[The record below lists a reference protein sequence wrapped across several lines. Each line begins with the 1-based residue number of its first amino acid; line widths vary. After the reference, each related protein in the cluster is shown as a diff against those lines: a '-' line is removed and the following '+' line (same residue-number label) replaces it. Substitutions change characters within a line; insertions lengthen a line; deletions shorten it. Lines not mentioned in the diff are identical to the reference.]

1 MSAQQRY
8 RTLIQ
13 FLTQIYSATDKNAS
27 TRSMND
33 GLAAIMVGA
42 CPNTNAE
49 WETMS
54 KDVSRLLKVW
64 LIKENDPVA
73 QEIASQIHDM
83 LREFTVDAPVA
94 ASPPGAFP
102 LTVPA
107 PTLIITDTPI
117 PAAVDIREISI
128 IQHVSEDG
136 DVVASVSSAA
146 SVAEEEEAE
155 VEEEE
160 VEAEEEEVE
169 AEEEEVEEEEVEEE
183 EEEVEEEEVEEEEE
197 VVEPEAEEEAEEEE
211 EGMEVEQIFIRG
223 RSYWLETNTKK
234 LYAVV
239 DGDDVGDEVGAMI
252 NGKPVFLSK

>member
-1 MSAQQRY
+1 
-8 RTLIQ
+8 
-13 FLTQIYSATDKNAS
+13 
-27 TRSMND
+27 MND
-33 GLAAIMVGA
+33 GLAAIMIGA
-42 CPNTNAE
+42 CPNTNDE

-73 QEIASQIHDM
+73 QEIATQIHDM
-83 LREFTVDAPVA
+83 LSEFKVEAP
-94 ASPPGAFP
+94 SPGAGP
-102 LTVPA
+102 LTVPV
-107 PTLIITDTPI
+107 PTLIITDP

-128 IQHVSEDG
+128 IQHVQEDG
-136 DVVASVSSAA
+136 EVVASTA
-146 SVAEEEEAE
+146 SVASVE

-160 VEAEEEEVE
+160 A
-169 AEEEEVEEEEVEEE
+169 EEEVEEEEVVEEEEEAEAEEE
-183 EEEVEEEEVEEEEE
+183 EEEAEAEEEEEVVEEEEAEEEEEEE

-239 DGDDVGDEVGAMI
+239 DGDDVGDEVGAML